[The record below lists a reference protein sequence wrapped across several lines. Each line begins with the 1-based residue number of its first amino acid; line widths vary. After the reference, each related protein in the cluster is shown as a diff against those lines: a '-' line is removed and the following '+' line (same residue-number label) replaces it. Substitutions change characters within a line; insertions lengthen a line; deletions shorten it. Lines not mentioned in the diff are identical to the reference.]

1 MEGITLVHLIS
12 ASATLILMIGLGIYS
27 GRKVSGA
34 ADFDT
39 GGGRAGAIMVAGTII
54 GTLVGGS
61 STIGTAELAFN
72 FGFSA
77 WWFTLGAAIG
87 CLILAVF
94 FVVPLRNCGC
104 ATIQQ
109 LIQKHFSPTA
119 GLITSVLAT
128 LGLGLNIVS
137 QLLSAN
143 VLLSSMFGLN
153 TLTCTAISV
162 VTMACYVIFGGVNST
177 GLLGIVKSVLLYIA
191 VLVCGGAAL
200 VLSGGIGSI
209 QAVLPHDQ
217 YFNLFAR
224 GVGKDLGAGVS
235 VILGVISTQTYVQA
249 LLAGRDSASSR
260 RGALLSALLIPPI
273 GVGGILIGYYMR
285 ISFPAMAAGEAF
297 PRFVI
302 QNIPPVL
309 SGVVLA
315 TLFIAVVG
323 TGAGLALG
331 LSTVITNNIYKRF
344 AKHTDSRSSLR
355 FSRAVILITLLIA
368 AVFTTGNLKSAIL
381 TWGFLSMGLR
391 AVVLLGPMCAALFFP
406 SQADRRFVTASS
418 IVGIVILL
426 SAKFLAL
433 PGDCLFWGMG
443 GSILIIALGCL
454 VPTSQYK
461 SIDKS

>member
-1 MEGITLVHLIS
+1 M
-12 ASATLILMIGLGIYS
+12 
-27 GRKVSGA
+27 
-34 ADFDT
+34 
-39 GGGRAGAIMVAGTII
+39 
-54 GTLVGGS
+54 
-61 STIGTAELAFN
+61 
-72 FGFSA
+72 
-77 WWFTLGAAIG
+77 
-87 CLILAVF
+87 
-94 FVVPLRNCGC
+94 
-104 ATIQQ
+104 
-109 LIQKHFSPTA
+109 
-119 GLITSVLAT
+119 
-128 LGLGLNIVS
+128 
-137 QLLSAN
+137 
-143 VLLSSMFGLN
+143 
-153 TLTCTAISV
+153 
-162 VTMACYVIFGGVNST
+162 
-177 GLLGIVKSVLLYIA
+177 
-191 VLVCGGAAL
+191 
-200 VLSGGIGSI
+200 
-209 QAVLPHDQ
+209 
-217 YFNLFAR
+217 
-224 GVGKDLGAGVS
+224 GKDLGAGVS

-285 ISFPAMAAGEAF
+285 ISFPAMAAGKAF

-426 SAKFLAL
+426 AAKFLAL

>member
-1 MEGITLVHLIS
+1 M
-12 ASATLILMIGLGIYS
+12 
-27 GRKVSGA
+27 
-34 ADFDT
+34 
-39 GGGRAGAIMVAGTII
+39 
-54 GTLVGGS
+54 
-61 STIGTAELAFN
+61 
-72 FGFSA
+72 
-77 WWFTLGAAIG
+77 
-87 CLILAVF
+87 
-94 FVVPLRNCGC
+94 
-104 ATIQQ
+104 
-109 LIQKHFSPTA
+109 QKHFSPTA

-191 VLVCGGAAL
+191 VLGVRRRGFGAL
-200 VLSGGIGSI
+200 RRHR
-209 QAVLPHDQ
+209 QHPAVLPHDQ

-381 TWGFLSMGLR
+381 TWGFLSMGASGCGAAGAHVRRPVLSLSGR
-391 AVVLLGPMCAALFFP
+391 PAVRHRLQHRGHCHPAGSQVPGSARRLPVLGHGRQHP
-406 SQADRRFVTASS
+406 
-418 IVGIVILL
+418 
-426 SAKFLAL
+426 
-433 PGDCLFWGMG
+433 
-443 GSILIIALGCL
+443 
-454 VPTSQYK
+454 
-461 SIDKS
+461 

>member
-1 MEGITLVHLIS
+1 MEGLTTTHLIS
-12 ASATLILMIGLGIYS
+12 ACATLVLMIGLGVFS
-27 GRKVSGA
+27 GRRVSGA

-39 GGGRAGAIMVAGTII
+39 GGGKAGAVMVAGTII

-87 CLILAVF
+87 CLILALG
-94 FVVPLRNCGC
+94 FVGPLRKCGC
-104 ATIQQ
+104 TTIQQ
-109 LIQKHFSPTA
+109 LIQQRFGPAA

-153 TLTCTAISV
+153 ALTCTVISV
-162 VTMACYVIFGGVNST
+162 VTMACYVVFGGVIST
-177 GLLGIVKSVLLYIA
+177 GLLGVVKSVLLYIS
-191 VLVCGGAAL
+191 VLACGGIAFALAGGLGAIQAAL
-200 VLSGGIGSI
+200 
-209 QAVLPHDQ
+209 PHEQ

-224 GVGKDLGAGVS
+224 GVGTDLGAGIS
-235 VILGVISTQTYVQA
+235 VILGVVSTQTYVQA
-249 LLAGRDSASSR
+249 ILSGRDDAASR

-273 GVGGILIGYYMR
+273 GIGGILIGYYMR
-285 ISFPAMAAGEAF
+285 MTFPGMAAGEAF

-302 QNIPPVL
+302 ENASPVL

-344 AKHTDSRSSLR
+344 AKHTDSRRTLR
-355 FSRAVILITLLIA
+355 FSRTVILVTLLIA
-368 AVFTTGNLKSAIL
+368 AVFTSGNLKSAIL

-391 AVVLLGPMCAALFFP
+391 AVVLLRPMCAALFFP
-406 SQADRRFVTASS
+406 RRADRRFVTASS
-418 IVGIVILL
+418 VVGIVILL
-426 SAKFLAL
+426 AAKFLSL

-443 GSILIIALGCL
+443 GSILTILSGCL
-454 VPTSQYK
+454 VRSAKTDSPHK
-461 SIDKS
+461 P

>member
-323 TGAGLALG
+323 TGCWTGPWPVHRDHQQYLQALCQAYRQPQQSAFFQSRNPYHPAHCGGVHHRQPEIRYPYLGFPLHGPSGCGAAGAHVRRPVLSLSGRPAVRHRLQHRGHCHPAGSQVPGSARRLPVLG
-331 LSTVITNNIYKRF
+331 HGRQHPDHRPWLPRAYLSIQI
-344 AKHTDSRSSLR
+344 H
-355 FSRAVILITLLIA
+355 
-368 AVFTTGNLKSAIL
+368 
-381 TWGFLSMGLR
+381 
-391 AVVLLGPMCAALFFP
+391 
-406 SQADRRFVTASS
+406 
-418 IVGIVILL
+418 
-426 SAKFLAL
+426 
-433 PGDCLFWGMG
+433 
-443 GSILIIALGCL
+443 
-454 VPTSQYK
+454 
-461 SIDKS
+461 

>member
-355 FSRAVILITLLIA
+355 FFQSRNPYHPAHCGGVHHRQPEIRYPYLGFPLHGPSGCGAAGAHVRRPVLSLSGRPAVRHRLQHRGHCHPA
-368 AVFTTGNLKSAIL
+368 GSQVPGSARRL
-381 TWGFLSMGLR
+381 PVLGHGRQHPDHRPWLPRAYLSI
-391 AVVLLGPMCAALFFP
+391 
-406 SQADRRFVTASS
+406 Q
-418 IVGIVILL
+418 IH
-426 SAKFLAL
+426 
-433 PGDCLFWGMG
+433 
-443 GSILIIALGCL
+443 
-454 VPTSQYK
+454 
-461 SIDKS
+461 